1 MKNRILKHFEK
12 ITSIPRCSF
21 NASQMFE
28 ELVRFGKEKGFDV
41 FTDEYNN
48 VLCKKGNPKI
58 CLQAHYDMVCL
69 GDAPKIEIVHHNT
82 LLKAKNSTLGADD
95 GMGMAIMFCMME
107 DYSDI
112 ECLFTSEEEVGLIG
126 ATNLKMELS
135 SNKIL
140 NLDGESEE
148 EIYIGCAGGIEIIAT
163 CKPKIKPLDAPYKIY
178 KVSVDGLKGGHSGV
192 DIDKN
197 IPSAI
202 KMLVNA
208 LMEYDVKL
216 IDINGGEMRNSI
228 PKSAYAI
235 VASHEDLKDIVTKHI
250 VVEEYQERV
259 EGYFS
264 NSYEI
269 LHVLNAF
276 AQGVRAYEKDFMIPQ
291 TSINMGQIR
300 RIDNHLVID
309 CNARSLSDKE
319 LSILTDETCSLFEL
333 AGFEVKTAD
342 YHGAWNPDVAKFALL
357 TKDIMSKY
365 YKNVQLKAIHAGLE
379 CGALIQTQAKKI
391 EAASIGPTIKY
402 PHSLHEECDL
412 NSVERIAYAVENI
425 IQEVTK

>member
-1 MKNRILKHFEK
+1 MKNRLLKHFEK
-12 ITSIPRCSF
+12 ITSIPRCSKKTDL
-21 NASQMFE
+21 MFE
-28 ELVRFGKEKGFDV
+28 ELVRFAKEKGFDV

-69 GDAPKIEIVHHNT
+69 GDAPQNIEIVHTST

-95 GMGMAIMFCMME
+95 GMGMAIIFCMME

-112 ECLFTSEEEVGLIG
+112 ECLFTNDEEVGLIG

-163 CKPKIKPLDAPYKIY
+163 CKPKIVPLDANDKLYKI
-178 KVSVDGLKGGHSGV
+178 SVEGLKGGHSGV
-192 DIDKN
+192 DIDKH

-202 KMLVNA
+202 KVLINSLA
-208 LMEYDVKL
+208 KHDVKL
-216 IDINGGEMRNSI
+216 VDLDGGEMRNSI

-235 VASHEDLKDIVTKHI
+235 VASKNPINIQKKYI
-250 VVEEYQERV
+250 KVEEYKEEV
-259 EGYFS
+259 DGYFE
-264 NSYEI
+264 NTFQI

-276 AQGVRAYEKDFMIPQ
+276 AQGVREYEKDFMIPK
-291 TSINMGQIR
+291 TSINMGEMRYKKGEFI
-300 RIDNHLVID
+300 VE
-309 CNARSLSDKE
+309 CNARSLDDKD
-319 LSILTDETCSLFEL
+319 LDTLVNETKSLFEL
-333 AGFEVKTAD
+333 GGFSVQKAD
-342 YHGAWNPDVAKFALL
+342 YHGAWKPDIAKFALL

-402 PHSLHEECDL
+402 PHSLYEECDL